1 MPTPIIKT
9 AIRRWPLK
17 RSFAISRHVFTD
29 NLVLEVTIEVDGIQ
43 GRGECEPHEFDV
55 AVTRSAEAAVLALDH
70 AAWNHLDPAAL
81 NATLPRSPWRNA
93 IDCALWDL
101 KAKREERRIWEVLE
115 LDISAH
121 DTFPVFETI
130 ALDTPEKMADFA
142 RQAVGAPGLKRKL
155 GSADGRDCERL
166 EAVRA
171 AAPGLEL
178 TIDANEGWSIDQL
191 SDILPLA
198 RRHDVTCIEQPVP
211 AAIEVGL
218 SSLPRLVPLCA
229 DESCLDRSSL
239 PQLRGLYDMINIKLD
254 KTGGLTEA
262 LALQQQAGAMGFKTM
277 IGCNGGSSLAQ
288 APAVLLAPTAVMVD
302 LGSHWLA
309 EDHRPSLDTTDH
321 RIGLPKAELWG

>member
-1 MPTPIIKT
+1 MNEPIIKT

-17 RSFAISRHVFTD
+17 RPFAISRHVFND

-43 GRGECEPHEFDV
+43 GRGECEPHEFDE
-55 AVTRSAEAAVLALDH
+55 AVTRSAEAAVLALDR
-70 AAWNHLDPAAL
+70 AVWSHLDPAAL
-81 NATLPRSPWRNA
+81 NVILPRTVWRNA

-101 KAKREERRIWEVLE
+101 KAKREERRIWEVLQ
-115 LDISAH
+115 LGISSG

-130 ALDTPEKMADFA
+130 ALDTPEKMAEFA
-142 RQAVGAPGLKRKL
+142 RQAAGAPGLKLKL

-178 TIDANEGWSIDQL
+178 TIDANEGWSIQQL
-191 SDILPLA
+191 SEILPLA
-198 RRHDVTCIEQPVP
+198 LRYDVTCIEQPVS
-211 AAIEVGL
+211 AAIEAGL
-218 SSLPRLVPLCA
+218 ASLPRVVPLCA

-239 PQLRGLYDMINIKLD
+239 PQLIGLYDMINIKLD

-262 LALQQQAGAMGFKTM
+262 LRLQQQAKVMGFKTM

-288 APAVLLAPTAVMVD
+288 APAVLLAPNAVLVD

-309 EDHRPSLDTTDH
+309 DDHQPSLDTTDH
-321 RIGLPKAELWG
+321 SIGLPKAELWG